1 MAGDISVRDRSGIPS
16 KGWSATI
23 VRFCL
28 RAGRADRRSGSN
40 VCCGS
45 AFCSRINL
53 GNPDAEYLRCQGRC
67 NVLLGSIL
75 AKSCY
80 RIQPRSAS
88 FATCRRE
95 TSWVTSCPGGEHVPA
110 GECIYDFQ
118 WYDHGCHDH
127 SLAALDQK
135 RRWEVRPGRK
145 PDKEGKS
152 IVFRHGDA
160 HRGR

>member
-1 MAGDISVRDRSGIPS
+1 M
-16 KGWSATI
+16 W
-23 VRFCL
+23 FCL
-28 RAGRADRRSGSN
+28 RAGRADRRSGLN

-67 NVLLGSIL
+67 NVLLRSIL

-88 FATCRRE
+88 FATCRRQ
-95 TSWVTSCPGGEHVPA
+95 TSWVTSRPWASMFLQENAFMIFNGTIMGA
-110 GECIYDFQ
+110 MII
-118 WYDHGCHDH
+118 H
-127 SLAALDQK
+127 SLPLIRNVDGG
-135 RRWEVRPGRK
+135 RPGRK

-152 IVFRHGDA
+152 IVFRYG
-160 HRGR
+160 GCT